1 MLLGIFLAI
10 PRRIRMSLPPRAS
23 LRTQSQSGPPL
34 PKSEGNYS
42 DRFKNRSTASVVA
55 PVAAPIADATSF
67 TDFPVLKGPIVAP
80 NLVVMPS
87 TRPAISFAAKVKEMV
102 ATETAAKERA
112 AAEALLKAEEAKK
125 DAFHQGLYASI
136 FTRERREPVPQ
147 TDSWDQEDYGGTPEF
162 GREEFLRFED
172 GQEDYENH
180 EEENN

>member
-1 MLLGIFLAI
+1 
-10 PRRIRMSLPPRAS
+10 MSLPPRAS
-23 LRTQSQSGPPL
+23 LRTQSQSGPPP

-42 DRFKNRSTASVVA
+42 DRFKNRSGTTVATVVA

-67 TDFPVLKGPIVAP
+67 TDFPVLKGAVVMP
-80 NLVVMPS
+80 NMVVMPS
-87 TRPAISFAAKVKEMV
+87 TRPTISFAAKVKEMV
-102 ATETAAKERA
+102 ATETAAKEKA
-112 AAEALLKAEEAKK
+112 AAEALLKEQEAKK

-172 GQEDYENH
+172 NQEDYENH
-180 EEENN
+180 ENDTNS